1 MSISENSQNNFSS
14 LKNKQIIFPNY
25 LDSNYLINFA
35 LLLFIDMVS
44 FLFTIYYSF
53 NASFRAYSFFLL
65 FASFNLTTLNKL
77 HLVIQ
82 NSFNW
87 WNYHLF
93 QFIGHGK
100 SKTIE
105 TVFKNKKELMY
116 EYDFG
121 TTQYHLIKK
130 VKSYKFSE
138 NDAHKVLPVCIEG
151 SRFAPF
157 EDSSDWD
164 YMLEIAQDK
173 KHEEYK
179 ETIDWLE
186 EMWDQTTEGEQGK
199 FSVSKLLDNKVGLLE
214 INVELSR
221 LQLYPTKEYK
231 EFDIPTSMKSIK

>member
-1 MSISENSQNNFSS
+1 MSTSKPKTQPQFITLDEPLDYLSWSS
-14 LKNKQIIFPNY
+14 RNYSLIKARNPDIYELKIA
-25 LDSNYLINFA
+25 LI
-35 LLLFIDMVS
+35 D
-44 FLFTIYYSF
+44 TIPSVY
-53 NASFRAYSFFLL
+53 RTILIPGD
-65 FASFNLTTLNKL
+65 TTLNKL

-93 QFIGHGK
+93 QFDGHGK

-105 TVFKNKKELMY
+105 TVFKNQKELMY

-138 NDAHKVLPVCIEG
+138 NDAHKVFPVCIG
-151 SRFAPF
+151 GDRFAPF

-164 YMLEIAQDK
+164 NMLEIAQDK

-179 ETIDWLE
+179 ETIDWLK
-186 EMWDQTTEGEQGK
+186 EMWDQTTEGRQGK
-199 FSVSKLLDNKVGLLE
+199 FNLSRLLDNNVNLAN
-214 INVELSR
+214 INLKLSR

>member
-1 MSISENSQNNFSS
+1 MSTSKPQTQPQFITLDEPLDYLSWSS
-14 LKNKQIIFPNY
+14 RNYSLIKARNPDIYELKIA
-25 LDSNYLINFA
+25 LI
-35 LLLFIDMVS
+35 D
-44 FLFTIYYSF
+44 TIPSVY
-53 NASFRAYSFFLL
+53 RTILIPGDV
-65 FASFNLTTLNKL
+65 TLNKL

-93 QFIGHGK
+93 QFDGHGK

-105 TVFKNKKELMY
+105 TVFKNQKELMY

-138 NDAHKVLPVCIEG
+138 NDAHKVFPVCIG
-151 SRFAPF
+151 GDRFAPF

-164 YMLEIAQDK
+164 NMLEIAQDK

-179 ETIDWLE
+179 ETIDWLK
-186 EMWDQTTEGEQGK
+186 EMWDQTTQGRQGT
-199 FSVSKLLDNKVGLLE
+199 FNLSRLLDNNVNLAN
-214 INVELSR
+214 INLKLSR

-231 EFDIPTSMKSIK
+231 EFDIPTSMKNLK

>member
-1 MSISENSQNNFSS
+1 MSISENSPKKPEFITLDEPLDYLGWASRNWALIKARKPDIYE
-14 LKNKQIIFPNY
+14 LKIA
-25 LDSNYLINFA
+25 LIDTKPA
-35 LLLFIDMVS
+35 VYR
-44 FLFTIYYSF
+44 TI
-53 NASFRAYSFFLL
+53 LIPGDV
-65 FASFNLTTLNKL
+65 TLNKL

-138 NDAHKVLPVCIEG
+138 NNAHKVLPVCIEG

-179 ETIDWLE
+179 ETIDWLKD
-186 EMWDQTTEGEQGK
+186 MWEQTTQGRQGK
-199 FSVSKLLDNKVGLLE
+199 FILSRLLDDSINLLN
-214 INVELSR
+214 INVKLSR

-231 EFDIPTSMKSIK
+231 EFDIPTTIKSIK

>member
-1 MSISENSQNNFSS
+1 MPISKNPPKNPEFITLDEPLDYLGWSS
-14 LKNKQIIFPNY
+14 RNWTLIKARKPDIYELKIA
-25 LDSNYLINFA
+25 LI
-35 LLLFIDMVS
+35 DTKP
-44 FLFTIYYSF
+44 TIY
-53 NASFRAYSFFLL
+53 RTILIPGDV
-65 FASFNLTTLNKL
+65 TLNKL

-93 QFIGHGK
+93 RFDGYGK
-100 SKTIE
+100 TKTVE
-105 TVFKNKKELMY
+105 DVFENQSELMY

-121 TTQYHLIKK
+121 TTQYHLIKEIAFYEFTDK
-130 VKSYKFSE
+130 
-138 NDAHKVLPVCIEG
+138 DQHKVFPVCVEAK
-151 SRFAPF
+151 RFAPF
-157 EDSSDWD
+157 EDSSDWN

-231 EFDIPTSMKSIK
+231 EFDIPTSMKNLK

>member
-1 MSISENSQNNFSS
+1 MPISKNPPKKSQFITLDEPLDYLSWSS
-14 LKNKQIIFPNY
+14 RNYSLIKARNPDIYELKIA
-25 LDSNYLINFA
+25 LI
-35 LLLFIDMVS
+35 D
-44 FLFTIYYSF
+44 TIPSVY
-53 NASFRAYSFFLL
+53 RTILIPGDV
-65 FASFNLTTLNKL
+65 TLNKL

-93 QFIGHGK
+93 QFDGHGK

-105 TVFKNKKELMY
+105 TVFKNQKELMY

-138 NDAHKVLPVCIEG
+138 NDAHKVFPVCIG
-151 SRFAPF
+151 GDRFAPF

-164 YMLEIAQDK
+164 NMLEIAQDK

-179 ETIDWLE
+179 ETIDWLK
-186 EMWDQTTEGEQGK
+186 EMWDQTTEGRQGK
-199 FSVSKLLDNKVGLLE
+199 FNLSRLLDNNVNLAN
-214 INVELSR
+214 INLKLSR

-231 EFDIPTSMKSIK
+231 EFDIPTSMKNLK